1 LISNRAGA
9 SEACGFF
16 PSHRYVAGLVPERSD
31 GKCKDA
37 VVTEEEAYYE
47 EALGPTIDFIYPGG
61 EQHANTGPSR
71 DERDFG

>member
-1 LISNRAGA
+1 
-9 SEACGFF
+9 
-16 PSHRYVAGLVPERSD
+16 VPERSD